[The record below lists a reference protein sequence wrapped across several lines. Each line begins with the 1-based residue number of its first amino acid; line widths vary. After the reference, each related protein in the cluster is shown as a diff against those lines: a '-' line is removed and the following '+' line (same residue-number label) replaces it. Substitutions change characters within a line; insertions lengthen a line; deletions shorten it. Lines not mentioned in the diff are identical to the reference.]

1 MTAIALFGDGETQM
15 NDIREI
21 VKQVDFITDLWV
33 FVVDFALHEV
43 EEWNIVHWYRLSQ
56 CPLFF
61 IEVSDWGRCVCV
73 AAFLP

>member
-61 IEVSDWGRCVCV
+61 IEVLIFGESDCV
-73 AAFLP
+73 AEFNP